1 MVVRRGMPRGKPRK
15 VKIYG
20 IFKDDKCIFQ
30 GNRLEVAEHF
40 GLKPCSIY
48 DYVYPKK
55 KKLFRRYVV
64 RRMDIK
70 VEEPPKPISENEQR
84 LSFLENHLRIYGNCA
99 SVFDPVP
106 FFPDLYDKGFDC
118 KVREVADNENRVSGR
133 RRKNVYYVTE
143 RV

>member
-1 MVVRRGMPRGKPRK
+1 MPRLE
-15 VKIYG
+15 KIYG
-20 IFKDDKCIFQ
+20 IYKDGICIFK
-30 GNRLEVAEHF
+30 GSRLEIADHY
-40 GLKPCSIY
+40 GLKPYSLY

-64 RRMDIK
+64 RRLDKPIM
-70 VEEPPKPISENEQR
+70 EEPKPISENEQR
-84 LSFLENHLRIYGNCA
+84 FNYLLDHLRVYGNCA

-106 FFPDLYDKGFDC
+106 YFPDLFDKGFDC
-118 KVREVADNENRVSGR
+118 KVREVTDNENRVSGR

>member
-1 MVVRRGMPRGKPRK
+1 MPKGIPRK

-20 IFKDDKCIFQ
+20 IFKDGECIFK
-30 GNRLEVAEHF
+30 GSRLEVAEHF
-40 GLKPCSIY
+40 AIKPRTIY

-64 RRMDIK
+64 RRLDLEVK
-70 VEEPPKPISENEQR
+70 EPPKPLSENEIR
-84 LSFLENHLRIYGNCA
+84 LNYLLDHLRVYGNCA

-106 FFPDLYDKGFDC
+106 YFPELYDKGFDC
-118 KVREVADNENRVSGR
+118 KVREVINNDVGRVSGR
-133 RRKNVYYVTE
+133 HKKDIYYVTE